1 MTTTTAQVRAL
12 RDEDFRLGLGAGQGA
27 HPAGDPADEV
37 CVSAGKQFNTC
48 EYPSSCWRMCSA
60 Y

>member
-1 MTTTTAQVRAL
+1 MPSTTEQLRAL
-12 RDEDFRLGLGAGQGA
+12 KDEDFRLGLVQDHQP

-37 CVSAGKQFNTC
+37 YTSASKQLNTC
-48 EYPSSCWRMCSA
+48 EYMSSCWRMCS

>member
-1 MTTTTAQVRAL
+1 MPTTTAQVRAL
-12 RDEDFRLGLGAGQGA
+12 RDEDFRLGLGTGQGA

-37 CVSAGKQFNTC
+37 YVSAGKQLNTC